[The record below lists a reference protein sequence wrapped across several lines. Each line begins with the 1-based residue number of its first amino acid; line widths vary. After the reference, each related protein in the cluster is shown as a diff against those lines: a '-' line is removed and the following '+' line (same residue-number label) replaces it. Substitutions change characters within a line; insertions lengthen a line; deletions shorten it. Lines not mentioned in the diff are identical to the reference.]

1 MTELGNHDSLTVE
14 NGPEGAIIVHGD
26 IDVAGGPILEAA
38 ILDRESSGP
47 IMIDLAEVDHR
58 PLPPR
63 RDRRPGGDRAETEAL
78 QEHVKTLRAEVERL
92 MALAESHRADFER
105 ERDRAEKAV
114 AEVIEL
120 AAKLVEAE
128 KAKAEKIIDFEKA
141 RTETNEARAETARL
155 RAELAEWRARPW
167 WRRAFG

>member
-1 MTELGNHDSLTVE
+1 MPSQLMTYDDLAATWGVSR
-14 NGPEGAIIVHGD
+14 
-26 IDVAGGPILEAA
+26 EAA
-38 ILDRESSGP
+38 RKKVEALHLPRQTGNDGKAR
-47 IMIDLAEVDHR
+47 IMIDLAEVEHR
-58 PLPPR
+58 PLPSR

-92 MALAESHRADFER
+92 AALAESHRADFER
-105 ERDRAEKAV
+105 ERGRAEKAM

-128 KAKAEKIIDFEKA
+128 RAKAEKIVNFEKA
-141 RTETNEARAETARL
+141 RAETDEARAETARL